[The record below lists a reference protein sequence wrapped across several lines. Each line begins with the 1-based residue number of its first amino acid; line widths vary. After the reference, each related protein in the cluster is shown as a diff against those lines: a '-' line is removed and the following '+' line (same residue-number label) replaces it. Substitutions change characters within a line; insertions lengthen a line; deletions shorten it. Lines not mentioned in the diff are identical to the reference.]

1 MNRTE
6 VIRQLDLEIK
16 RLQDARSILADGAG
30 SANVSTNQAQEQHRG
45 PRRISA
51 NARRRIAEA
60 QRARWAKLKGAQKP
74 SAPTPITMKTSAK
87 KASISAEG
95 RARIAAAQK
104 KRWAKQRKAAA

>member
-16 RLQDARSILADGAG
+16 RLQDARNILAGAG
-30 SANVSTNQAQEQHRG
+30 SANVSTNQAQEQHRV

-60 QRARWAKLKGAQKP
+60 QRARWAKLKSAQKP